1 MTINFKNVYLN
12 ASSTVTGSL
21 EKEGPL
27 GNYFDATYKD
37 AYLGEKTWELAEQKL
52 LTNSIELLLNK
63 LSKTRFDIDLLIS
76 GDLLNQITT
85 SNYTS
90 SFFGIPYFG
99 VYAACATS
107 AEGLI
112 IGASL
117 IDNKQIKNCICATAS
132 HNSSAEKQFRYPTE
146 YGCPKPKIS
155 TYTVTGGASAY
166 LSSKKD
172 KIKIESGT
180 IGRVIDLG
188 IKDAFNMGAA
198 MAPAA
203 ANTIVTHLEDTGR
216 TVDYYD
222 LIVTGDLGEYGK
234 EILIDYM
241 KEEYGIKLS
250 NYEDCGLLLYDREKQ
265 PVFAGGSGPV
275 CSALVL
281 YGYLLSKM
289 KKKQYKKILFVA
301 TGALFSKDMVNQK
314 QTLPAIA
321 HAVSLEVVE

>member
-1 MTINFKNVYLN
+1 
-12 ASSTVTGSL
+12 
-21 EKEGPL
+21 
-27 GNYFDATYKD
+27 
-37 AYLGEKTWELAEQKL
+37 
-52 LTNSIELLLNK
+52 LNK
-63 LSKTRFDIDLLIS
+63 LNKTRFDIDLLIS
-76 GDLLNQITT
+76 GDLLNQITP
-85 SNYTS
+85 SNYTA
-90 SFFGIPYFG
+90 SFLGIPYLG
-99 VYAACATS
+99 IYAACAIS
-107 AEGLI
+107 AESLI

-117 IDNKQIKNCICATAS
+117 IDNKQIRNCICATSS
-132 HNSSAEKQFRYPTE
+132 HNASAEKQFRYPTE

-155 TYTVTGGASAY
+155 TFTATGGASAY

-203 ANTIVTHLEDTGR
+203 ANTIFTHLEDTGR
-216 TVDYYD
+216 NVDYYD

-234 EILIDYM
+234 KILIDYM
-241 KEEYGIKLS
+241 NEEYGIKL
-250 NYEDCGLLLYDREKQ
+250 NNHEDCGLLLYDREKQ

-275 CSALVL
+275 CSTLVL
-281 YGYLLSKM
+281 YGYLISKM
-289 KKKQYKKILFVA
+289 KKKQYKRILFVA

-314 QTLPAIA
+314 QTIPAIA